1 MEKIHSAFM
10 QPEVSF
16 LSRTN
21 GEGIL
26 VRDCRVFD
34 V

>member
-10 QPEVSF
+10 QPEGSF
-16 LSRTN
+16 LSRNN
-21 GEGIL
+21 GKGIL
-26 VRDCRVFD
+26 VRDCRVSD